1 MAGAIMKC
9 KDCREPVTQQEVNTA
24 RNIRENAGLPR
35 TGTICLACAQERID
49 QQEVQEFREAFGGL
63 DDE

>member
-1 MAGAIMKC
+1 MKC
-9 KDCREPVTQQEVNTA
+9 KDCREHVEQQEVNAA
-24 RNIRENAGLPR
+24 RDIRENAGLPR

-49 QQEVQEFREAFGGL
+49 QHEVQEFREAFGGL